1 MTAGDSE
8 IASLVIRDSEEEGEE
23 AKRFL
28 EEVRF
33 SFPQVCAFA
42 VFIV

>member
-8 IASLVIRDSEEEGEE
+8 IASLVIRKSEEEGEE

-28 EEVRF
+28 EEFRL
-33 SFPQVCAFA
+33 SSPQVCAFA